1 MGQVVAFR
9 RGKVVK
15 RAAVHEQSD
24 RSTQPAREGSWALL
38 LQRIANGD
46 QTAVAELYDA
56 TVNLVFGL
64 ALRVLGDRA
73 VAEDVVIEVYS
84 QVWGQARAYDP
95 QRGTPLSWLLT
106 LTRSRSID
114 MLRSRQRVH
123 ATEPL
128 EEASQA
134 VAGTPDPEESSSVA
148 ERRRVVYRALDSLPE
163 DQRQVIEL
171 AYFADLSHTEIAA
184 KLGQPLGTVKT
195 RIRTGLV
202 RLREL
207 LGPLAPFS
215 AAVS

>member
-9 RGKVVK
+9 RGEVVK
-15 RAAVHEQSD
+15 RAAVHKPSD
-24 RSTQPAREGSWALL
+24 RSTQPAREGNWALL
-38 LQRIANGD
+38 LQQIANGD
-46 QTAVAELYDA
+46 QSAVAELYDA

-84 QVWGQARAYDP
+84 QVWRQAHAYDP

-106 LTRSRSID
+106 LTRSRAID

-123 ATEPL
+123 TTEPL
-128 EEASQA
+128 DAASQA
-134 VAGTPDPEESSSVA
+134 LDGTPGPEENSSVA
-148 ERRRVVYRALDSLPE
+148 ERRRVVSQALANLHE

-171 AYFADLSHTEIAA
+171 AYFADLSHAEIAA

-195 RIRTGLV
+195 RIRTGLL

-207 LGPLAPFS
+207 LGSHTALS
-215 AAVS
+215 AAIG